1 MLSVQVLGMKTI
13 GVGSYVKSEKEKL
26 KRNEKR
32 ELRYA
37 KKLLVPF
44 QGFHKIQPQI
54 QLLVL

>member
-1 MLSVQVLGMKTI
+1 MKTI
-13 GVGSYVKSEKEKL
+13 GVGSYVKFEKEKL